1 MSTSGRAYQQAEQE
15 KESLKKKSKIQS
27 FEDKCNHLNKLKV
40 RLKRSLNE
48 VEDSWKRE
56 KKHKGDIEKQKRQVE
71 GNLKLTQETVSDLE
85 GNKLEMGQVL
95 QRKEKE
101 SSYLSEILEMSKHLL
116 ESLALR
122 SKNFKHDLK
131 N

>member
-1 MSTSGRAYQQAEQE
+1 MS
-15 KESLKKKSKIQS
+15 
-27 FEDKCNHLNKLKV
+27 V
-40 RLKRSLNE
+40 
-48 VEDSWKRE
+48 SWKRE

-71 GNLKLTQETVSDLE
+71 GSLKLTQETVSDLE
-85 GNKLEMGQVL
+85 GNKLGMGQVL